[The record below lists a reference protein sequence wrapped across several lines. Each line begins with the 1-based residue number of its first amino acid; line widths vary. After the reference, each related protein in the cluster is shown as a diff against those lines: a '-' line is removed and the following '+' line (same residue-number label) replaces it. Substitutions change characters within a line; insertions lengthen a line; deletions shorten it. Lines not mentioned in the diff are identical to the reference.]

1 MCCSSIPARRLSSRT
16 IWNGNRFISFPA
28 LKPMPEPGNMA
39 AAPASP
45 AASAPAPGK
54 LRRWLWAIRANSRL
68 AFLLQLATR
77 VLTSGL
83 NLFWIRLLVG
93 AMGKPLNG
101 LYLAFQSVF
110 SLGGLGDLGMGG
122 AVGIRAGQYL
132 GKEKENDP
140 ELQRFLASARAVF
153 LFLTIAVV
161 GLMLLFAHWI
171 PHWLNFPSVPEAG
184 SLTKVFAVGAAIVGG
199 VLLFSY
205 ISNVNYA
212 CGNVGWPVL
221 PDFLLLQASLL
232 CHWLLARQGQPLWMQ
247 YLPYLVSAGIKLLL
261 MWIYVRASHPSLSR
275 LLPLRIDWRMAI
287 NLFEG
292 SIWFYLCYLGS
303 AIYRN
308 TDALVI
314 NAGFVAGTLPD
325 YTYNYKFCE
334 LMYFVVTSA
343 SFVILPKMTQWL
355 ASPNAHDQQRVRV
368 EMRRLNQF
376 QVLLGC
382 GAALAYLAFNSI
394 FMKIWWMHKANPIL
408 PAALPL
414 QLAFALNLAVTS
426 SGDAALQVS
435 TRAGQNGLRVIG
447 ALSAITGLVNLGLS
461 IVAMRMGSLTG
472 IAMATV
478 LAQSLGMLAS
488 SFYLCRHLK
497 MAWL

>member
-1 MCCSSIPARRLSSRT
+1 
-16 IWNGNRFISFPA
+16 
-28 LKPMPEPGNMA
+28 
-39 AAPASP
+39 
-45 AASAPAPGK
+45 
-54 LRRWLWAIRANSRL
+54 
-68 AFLLQLATR
+68 
-77 VLTSGL
+77 
-83 NLFWIRLLVG
+83 
-93 AMGKPLNG
+93 
-101 LYLAFQSVF
+101 
-110 SLGGLGDLGMGG
+110 
-122 AVGIRAGQYL
+122 
-132 GKEKENDP
+132 
-140 ELQRFLASARAVF
+140 
-153 LFLTIAVV
+153 
-161 GLMLLFAHWI
+161 
-171 PHWLNFPSVPEAG
+171 
-184 SLTKVFAVGAAIVGG
+184 
-199 VLLFSY
+199 
-205 ISNVNYA
+205 
-212 CGNVGWPVL
+212 
-221 PDFLLLQASLL
+221 
-232 CHWLLARQGQPLWMQ
+232 
-247 YLPYLVSAGIKLLL
+247 
-261 MWIYVRASHPSLSR
+261 
-275 LLPLRIDWRMAI
+275 
-287 NLFEG
+287 
-292 SIWFYLCYLGS
+292 
-303 AIYRN
+303 
-308 TDALVI
+308 
-314 NAGFVAGTLPD
+314 
-325 YTYNYKFCE
+325 
-334 LMYFVVTSA
+334 A

-497 MAWL
+497 MAWLPWAFKGCILPLALIGLAGWLRMVLPMDSATHGAILVGTYAAMFLLTAWALGVDWAMIKEELNIMRKIVRK

>member
-1 MCCSSIPARRLSSRT
+1 
-16 IWNGNRFISFPA
+16 
-28 LKPMPEPGNMA
+28 MPEPGNMA

-275 LLPLRIDWRMAI
+275 LLPLRI
-287 NLFEG
+287 
-292 SIWFYLCYLGS
+292 
-303 AIYRN
+303 
-308 TDALVI
+308 
-314 NAGFVAGTLPD
+314 
-325 YTYNYKFCE
+325 
-334 LMYFVVTSA
+334 
-343 SFVILPKMTQWL
+343 
-355 ASPNAHDQQRVRV
+355 
-368 EMRRLNQF
+368 
-376 QVLLGC
+376 
-382 GAALAYLAFNSI
+382 
-394 FMKIWWMHKANPIL
+394 
-408 PAALPL
+408 
-414 QLAFALNLAVTS
+414 
-426 SGDAALQVS
+426 
-435 TRAGQNGLRVIG
+435 
-447 ALSAITGLVNLGLS
+447 
-461 IVAMRMGSLTG
+461 
-472 IAMATV
+472 
-478 LAQSLGMLAS
+478 
-488 SFYLCRHLK
+488 
-497 MAWL
+497 